1 MSWFHGDMGY
11 VVVVHIFMRPHGKGF
26 DTKISSCVL
35 RGGASSQKIR
45 RRCTKTEALIVGPI
59 LQWRFKKIHAPLTF
73 CVHDLCVHGMCMAC
87 AWHVHDVCLPVM
99 CLVCA
104 WCVPGVCPDTVIS
117 TPLPNPPPTHAMP
130 TQPHTPPPH
139 AGAVGAI
146 TAAAACPSTL
156 RGMRHRQP
164 APLVPPHPPLPPQLP
179 HATCAAACTAAVE
192 PAAAARAARHPRP
205 LLPLLPVLLAAAAA
219 ACCRCLI
226 ITVRLHDFCC
236 KKILR
241 PPPLSP
247 NTVHP
252 NTTQHL
258 Y

>member
-1 MSWFHGDMGY
+1 MHHGHHVGTTNRKKY
-11 VVVVHIFMRPHGKGF
+11 TFKRFQCIQCFTALFRF
-26 DTKISSCVL
+26 
-35 RGGASSQKIR
+35 
-45 RRCTKTEALIVGPI
+45 KTTVGHPNIVGPI
-59 LQWRFKKIHAPLTF
+59 LQWLFKKIHAPLTF

-117 TPLPNPPPTHAMP
+117 PPLPNPPPTHAML

-179 HATCAAACTAAVE
+179 HTTCAVACTAAAE

>member
-1 MSWFHGDMGY
+1 M
-11 VVVVHIFMRPHGKGF
+11 
-26 DTKISSCVL
+26 L
-35 RGGASSQKIR
+35 
-45 RRCTKTEALIVGPI
+45 
-59 LQWRFKKIHAPLTF
+59 
-73 CVHDLCVHGMCMAC
+73 
-87 AWHVHDVCLPVM
+87 
-99 CLVCA
+99 
-104 WCVPGVCPDTVIS
+104 
-117 TPLPNPPPTHAMP
+117 

-139 AGAVGAI
+139 AGAARAI

-241 PPPLSP
+241 HPPPYPQTQFTPTPPNIFTDSP
-247 NTVHP
+247 TPPPPPFTSVQP
-252 NTTQHL
+252 GCKKISL
-258 Y
+258 FLI